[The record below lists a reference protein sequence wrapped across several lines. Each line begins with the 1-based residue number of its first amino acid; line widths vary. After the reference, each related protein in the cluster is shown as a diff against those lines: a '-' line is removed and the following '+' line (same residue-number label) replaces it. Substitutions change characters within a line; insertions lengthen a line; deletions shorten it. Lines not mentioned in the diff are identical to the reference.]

1 MIRRLASRRPSLP
14 LTALAALVAAAIAT
28 PGCAAGAET
37 TPKASA
43 GADASAAAAA
53 PSVVAEIAGKPV
65 TLAELEAALAP
76 QLAALDRQRQQLLV
90 DGLDGLVEQKLL
102 ETEAAARGVSVED
115 LVRAE
120 VESKAGEVSDAEARA
135 FYDENQARINRPFEQ
150 MLPQIK
156 NYLANQRRTGLRD
169 DLLAGLR
176 GKHATRILLEP
187 VRADV
192 DDPTAPAKGPATA
205 PVTLVE
211 FSDFQC
217 PYCTRVNPAIRQAME
232 VYGDQLRV
240 VFRQFP
246 LNIHPQAQKA
256 AEASLCANDQG
267 KFWELHDAMFADQRN
282 LAVPQIKEKAAAVGL
297 DAAAFAACLDGDK
310 YAAKVAADM
319 AAGSAAGVNGTPALF
334 VNGRFLSG
342 AVPFE
347 QIAKLVDD
355 ELARK
360 GIQPNKG

>member
-1 MIRRLASRRPSLP
+1 MSPRFAFRRQPLSLP
-14 LTALAALVAAAIAT
+14 AVAVLVAAALVS

-37 TPKASA
+37 TPSA
-43 GADASAAAAA
+43 GGTASAAAAL

-65 TLAELEAALAP
+65 TLAELEEALAP
-76 QLAALDRQRQQLLV
+76 QLASLDRQRQQLLV

-102 ETEAAARGVSVED
+102 EAEAASRGLAVEE

-135 FYDENQARINRPFEQ
+135 FFDENQARINRPFEQ

-156 NYLANQRRTGLRD
+156 NYLSNQRRAGLRD
-169 DLLAGLR
+169 DLLASLR
-176 GKHATRILLEP
+176 AKHSMRILLEP

-192 DDPTAPAKGPATA
+192 DDPTAPSKGPASA

-297 DAAAFAACLDGDK
+297 EAAAFAACLDGDK
-310 YAAKVAADM
+310 YAAKVAADL